1 MQIFFFEK
9 LFLGRQVLFYLCI
22 GRANTVWQAWSLVWV
37 PLGAK
42 LSSDGWLPA
51 FFSLCFLGPAMGE
64 IRGTVATAETLAVQ
78 MEGDSRRLP
87 RLAGGR
93 HPNL

>member
-1 MQIFFFEK
+1 
-9 LFLGRQVLFYLCI
+9 
-22 GRANTVWQAWSLVWV
+22 
-37 PLGAK
+37 
-42 LSSDGWLPA
+42 
-51 FFSLCFLGPAMGE
+51 MGE